1 MHKFA
6 VPGLAALA
14 LVLAGCGE
22 KTAGDEA
29 ATNAAASSAAIPE
42 NPENAPGTALTDV
55 VVQLPAVAGRPGV
68 AYFNLSNGSGPA
80 RKLAGVHVD
89 GVGRTEMHE
98 TKLENGISKMGQV
111 NEVALEPGKTL
122 SFAPGGYHVMLFDLD
137 PALKAGGT
145 TEVTLTLDNGDKISA
160 KASIRSVGGAAKKA
174 TTGANSSAGNSGHD
188 MDAMDHMEMG
198 HGEMDDHQM

>member
-22 KTAGDEA
+22 KTAGAEA

-89 GVGRTEMHE
+89 GVDRTEMHE
-98 TKLENGISKMGQV
+98 TKQENGISKMGQV
-111 NEVALEPGKTL
+111 KEVALEPGKTL
-122 SFAPGGYHVMLFDLD
+122 SFAPGGYHVMLFDID
-137 PALKAGGT
+137 PALKASGT

-160 KASIRSVGGAAKKA
+160 KATIRSVGGAAKKTA
-174 TTGANSSAGNSGHD
+174 NGTGGNSGHD
-188 MDAMDHMEMG
+188 MGAMDHMEMG

>member
-14 LVLAGCGE
+14 LTLAGCGE
-22 KTAGDEA
+22 KTASDEA
-29 ATNAAASSAAIPE
+29 ATNAGASSAAVAE

-68 AYFNLSNGSGPA
+68 AYFNLSNGDGPA
-80 RKLAGVHVD
+80 RKLASVHVD

-98 TKLENGISKMGQV
+98 TKQENGVSKMAPV
-111 NEVALEPGKTL
+111 KDVALEAGKTL
-122 SFAPGGYHVMLFDLD
+122 SFAPGGYHVMLFDID

-145 TEVTLTLDNGDKISA
+145 TEVTLALDNGDKISA
-160 KASIRSVGGAAKKA
+160 KATIRSVGGAAKKA
-174 TTGANSSAGNSGHD
+174 SSGDNAGHD
-188 MDAMDHMEMG
+188 MGAMDHMEMG
-198 HGEMDDHQM
+198 HGEMVDHEM